1 MLWSCF
7 VFFLLLFFFPLNESF
22 ILSEFEIAVNV
33 VFFLSLLSPPKEKLC
48 PGNTEEKTAGVSVAD
63 SSTHTHW
70 LNCNRF
76 PQNVRKRWGPVPFN
90 VRQMRPEGRGLC
102 YHSYVT
108 ECGEWQGGARSLIG
122 VNTCGAERGAESP
135 RQCPVNA
142 SQERRSTGFEGK
154 QLYLL
159 TEMDFFF
166 LFLGGGVYKALQ
178 QAGEWWEARSSEE
191 IKKTKKKQKTITW
204 AHTNQDQPT
213 QRLSG
218 EKRKSWA
225 DKNWFYW
232 LINQSLWSISLWI
245 AFVG

>member
-166 LFLGGGVYKALQ
+166 LFLGGGF
-178 QAGEWWEARSSEE
+178 
-191 IKKTKKKQKTITW
+191 IKPYNRLESDGRHEVQKK
-204 AHTNQDQPT
+204 
-213 QRLSG
+213 
-218 EKRKSWA
+218 
-225 DKNWFYW
+225 
-232 LINQSLWSISLWI
+232 
-245 AFVG
+245 